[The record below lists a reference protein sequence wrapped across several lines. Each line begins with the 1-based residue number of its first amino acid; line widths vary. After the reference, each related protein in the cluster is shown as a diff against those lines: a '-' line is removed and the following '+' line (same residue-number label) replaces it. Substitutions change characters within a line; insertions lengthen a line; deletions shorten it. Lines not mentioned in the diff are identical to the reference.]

1 MEATS
6 PALSYLGSH
15 IPWKG
20 LGVDGKGIWEVQ
32 LNVSPNPVSRTFPS
46 SFTV

>member
-6 PALSYLGSH
+6 PALSYLGSP

-20 LGVDGKGIWEVQ
+20 LGMEGKGVREVQ
-32 LNVSPNPVSRTFPS
+32 LKVSPNPVSRIFQS
-46 SFTV
+46 FFTV